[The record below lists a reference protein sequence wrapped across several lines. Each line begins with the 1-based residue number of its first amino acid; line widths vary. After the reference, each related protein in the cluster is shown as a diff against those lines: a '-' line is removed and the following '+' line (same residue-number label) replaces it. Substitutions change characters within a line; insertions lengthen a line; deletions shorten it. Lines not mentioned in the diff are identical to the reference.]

1 MSPLRAQGPTRA
13 QDLSDEE
20 AISLVLSGDAEAFA
34 VLVRRHRSKV
44 MRLGMSFFHD
54 EDEAEDF
61 AQDVFVK
68 AYTALA
74 SFKGRSS
81 FSTWLLRIAYN
92 TAVNAKE
99 RKREVLPL
107 DSDEDLPGSPGADV
121 TQAEEEEVAAVRAAM
136 AGLPPRQALCVELFF
151 YYNLKYA
158 EIGEITGFPVNTIKS
173 HVFRAKK
180 ILREKLARERLAGDG
195 DKEAGHAL

>member
-1 MSPLRAQGPTRA
+1 MSPIRA

-20 AISLVLSGDAEAFA
+20 AIALVLDGDREAFA
-34 VLVRRHRSKV
+34 VLVRRHKPKV
-44 MRLGMSFFHD
+44 LRLGMSFFHD
-54 EDEAEDF
+54 EDEAQDF

-107 DSDEDLPGSPGADV
+107 DPDDELPGAPGVDV
-121 TQAEEEEVAAVRAAM
+121 SQAEEEEAAAVREAM

-158 EIGEITGFPVNTIKS
+158 EISEITGFPVNTIKS

-180 ILREKLARERLAGDG
+180 TLREQLAIRGLG
-195 DKEAGHAL
+195 DKEADNAL